1 MTDLERFEAA
11 WQAQGRD
18 LYESFKACAWE
29 WWQAALVAASKP
41 AGPLTDTQIARFAT
55 DARQHEAM
63 EFSGSTKVAS
73 HDNVVWAIRRAL
85 LDASPA
91 ASFQE
96 RVQPWMVACFG
107 VDIAA
112 DGIERN
118 HRFFEEAT
126 ELVQACG
133 MTASEAH
140 QLVDYTFG
148 RAIGEPTQEVGGV
161 MVTLAALCLA
171 NGLDMHAA
179 GETELARIWTKVD
192 AIRAKQAAKPKH
204 SPLPAAPAQSGEAI
218 YQIRTLRAGNSAWI
232 DADKATAEH
241 LKSNGAHEMR
251 IVYAAP
257 QPASG
262 GAK

>member
-1 MTDLERFEAA
+1 
-11 WQAQGRD
+11 
-18 LYESFKACAWE
+18 
-29 WWQAALVAASKP
+29 
-41 AGPLTDTQIARFAT
+41 
-55 DARQHEAM
+55 
-63 EFSGSTKVAS
+63 
-73 HDNVVWAIRRAL
+73 
-85 LDASPA
+85 
-91 ASFQE
+91 
-96 RVQPWMVACFG
+96 MVACFG

-192 AIRAKQAAKPKH
+192 AIRAKQAAKPKP
-204 SPLPAAPAQSGEAI
+204 SPLPAAPAQSVGVSTAFKAWFE
-218 YQIRTLRAGNSAWI
+218 SAW
-232 DADKATAEH
+232 ASYKDKAISGGKVVSMAWA
-241 LKSNGAHEMR
+241 LKGYR
-251 IVYAAP
+251 AAP
-257 QPASG
+257 AQSGEPVRLPESDVAALYYSSAHDPLSGFTEKLNAALDRAAPPAQTAQALTDWEHRCAVLVDIYDDAMNNAPEDRSYIDGAFKAEIDEVRELLTVAQPASG